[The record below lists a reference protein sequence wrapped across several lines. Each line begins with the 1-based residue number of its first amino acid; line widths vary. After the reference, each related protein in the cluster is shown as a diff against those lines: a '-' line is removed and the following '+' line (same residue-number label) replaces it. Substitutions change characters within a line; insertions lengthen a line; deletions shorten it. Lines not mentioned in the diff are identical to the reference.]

1 MGERERTQE
10 YGNEIHCHV
19 YTLAK
24 FQENTTVLYIH
35 VQYTIDTMNMLNTLA
50 GLGIRNVTCAYARS
64 ELAVGARI
72 RVALARSRSALPRGS
87 RTALG
92 RAKGLEENGA
102 GPSGGG
108 GGIFKHTGQGQA
120 RWAFKA
126 WGSGGNGIYRAQL
139 PSLFYCTSH
148 MVTVFITSNQIP
160 LHVHAVFCHNIII
173 TCTLYTSGA
182 RHDAH
187 AYS

>member
-1 MGERERTQE
+1 MSRVRT
-10 YGNEIHCHV
+10 H
-19 YTLAK
+19 
-24 FQENTTVLYIH
+24 
-35 VQYTIDTMNMLNTLA
+35 D
-50 GLGIRNVTCAYARS
+50 S

-120 RWAFKA
+120 RWAFRA
-126 WGSGGNGIYRAQL
+126 WGSGGNGIYRAHTQR
-139 PSLFYCTSH
+139 
-148 MVTVFITSNQIP
+148 
-160 LHVHAVFCHNIII
+160 AVRERGLR
-173 TCTLYTSGA
+173 TCPPGNDRSKI
-182 RHDAH
+182 D
-187 AYS
+187 